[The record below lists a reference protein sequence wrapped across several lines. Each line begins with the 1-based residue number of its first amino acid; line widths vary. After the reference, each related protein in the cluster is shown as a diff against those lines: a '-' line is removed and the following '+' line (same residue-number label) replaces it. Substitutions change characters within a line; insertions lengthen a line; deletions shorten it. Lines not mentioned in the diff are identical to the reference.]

1 MPITIMLVV
10 CAKRELDAI
19 VDEFG
24 DWQSAGVQIK
34 LYGITEKAS
43 EGFVLLEWSQP
54 IPEHFFNKL
63 KNDEDILDVLTFD
76 PLFRPV
82 PV

>member
-1 MPITIMLVV
+1 MPIMMLVV
-10 CAKRELDAI
+10 CRKRELNAI
-19 VDEFG
+19 VEEFG
-24 DWQSAGVQIK
+24 DWQSAGVQVK

-54 IPEHFFNKL
+54 IPEYFFNKL
-63 KNDEDILDVLTFD
+63 KNDVDVLDVLTFD

>member
-1 MPITIMLVV
+1 MPTMMLIV
-10 CAKRELDAI
+10 CVKRELDTI
-19 VDEFG
+19 VEEFE
-24 DWQSAGVQIK
+24 DWRSAGVQVK

-54 IPEHFFNKL
+54 IPEYFFHKL

-82 PV
+82 PA